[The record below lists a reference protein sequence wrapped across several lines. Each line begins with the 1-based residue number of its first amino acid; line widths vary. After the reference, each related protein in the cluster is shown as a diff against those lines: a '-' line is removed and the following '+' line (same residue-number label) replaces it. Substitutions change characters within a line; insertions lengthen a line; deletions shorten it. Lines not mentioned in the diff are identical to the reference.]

1 MDGCKNEHAAIHSMS
16 RKRKADTDAAP
27 TTADADD
34 HDQPVPPPVDSPALV
49 HSATPRIPSKLL
61 DSHAHALIPP
71 WQQQPANDPHP
82 VDPAFAAVPLNVNL
96 AVEGPSKPKRPRIE
110 IPSAIPTGPRR
121 LRRGVRSP
129 YTTSAL
135 LASPRRFARH
145 ARLTEIRDTG
155 VVSAIEPL
163 NRRLALSVL
172 CPDVSSP
179 ASSPVPPP
187 AHVHRV
193 GVRTARSAPVT
204 PIDSSAPNAPH
215 VPPHQPPINRITLKE
230 LDLEAILRNPQ
241 LRQSHFVFS
250 CLSFP
255 VPVHACIC
263 VCLSS
268 VSLFISSASAL
279 LSRVIPIG

>member
-96 AVEGPSKPKRPRIE
+96 TVEGPSKPKRPRIE

-172 CPDVSSP
+172 CPDASP
-179 ASSPVPPP
+179 PVPPP

-241 LRQSHFVFS
+241 LRQSHFV
-250 CLSFP
+250 CLSLLFLSFISR
-255 VPVHACIC
+255 PVHACNLRLL
-263 VCLSS
+263 CLSLY
-268 VSLFISSASAL
+268 LFCVRL